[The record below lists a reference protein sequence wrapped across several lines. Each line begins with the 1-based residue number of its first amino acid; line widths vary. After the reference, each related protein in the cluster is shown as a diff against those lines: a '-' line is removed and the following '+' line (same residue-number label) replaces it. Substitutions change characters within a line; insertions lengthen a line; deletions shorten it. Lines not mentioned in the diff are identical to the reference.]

1 MYKNMFFL
9 LFSLILLSV
18 GCSNPKTKIA
28 NENNQLVSIH
38 RKMVGLLTETVKFK
52 NDPPVFLK
60 KAETMTEELKK
71 LEKQTAKI
79 EVSTEL
85 KDIKNHLM
93 ESIKKFAT
101 GYDEAVSLYK
111 NDNKIKAQQKFA
123 QTEVEFHKD
132 NKKLI
137 SLQKTLAA
145 KMNFKVKTT
154 HDSSKA
160 SDMSKAPA
168 TKTADMSSTSPSE
181 VKAKDTNDSTALMN

>member
-1 MYKNMFFL
+1 MYKNMSFL
-9 LFSLILLSV
+9 FLALVFLSV

-79 EVSTEL
+79 AVSSEL

-137 SLQKTLAA
+137 SLQKSLAA

-154 HDSSKA
+154 HDSSKG

-168 TKTADMSSTSPSE
+168 PE
-181 VKAKDTNDSTALMN
+181 VKAKETNDSTSVMN